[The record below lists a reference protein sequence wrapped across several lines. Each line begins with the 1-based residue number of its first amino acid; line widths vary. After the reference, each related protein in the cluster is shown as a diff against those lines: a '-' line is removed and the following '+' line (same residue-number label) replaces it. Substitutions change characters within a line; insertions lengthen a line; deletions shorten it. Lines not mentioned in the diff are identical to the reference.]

1 MEISPRFFV
10 VYPDGS
16 GEELLRH
23 VDVVGYLQ
31 EASVDPES
39 AVICTDV
46 ENDCD
51 AEAITVI
58 KPFKR
63 MWNFFISNKAIY
75 QCKKSAIIYRK
86 FLVNKIIN

>member
-1 MEISPRFFV
+1 MKISPRFFV

-23 VDVVGYLQ
+23 VDVIGYLQ

-63 MWNFFISNKAIY
+63 MWNFLSVIKLYISA
-75 QCKKSAIIYRK
+75 KSRQLFTGISW
-86 FLVNKIIN
+86 

>member
-1 MEISPRFFV
+1 M

-16 GEELLRH
+16 GEELLRY
-23 VDVVGYLQ
+23 DDIIDYLQ
-31 EASVDPES
+31 EANLDPES
-39 AVICTDV
+39 AVICTEV

-63 MWNFFISNKAIY
+63 MWNCFVGNKAIF
-75 QCKKSAIIYRK
+75 QCKKSTNIYRNL
-86 FLVNKIIN
+86 LVNKT

>member
-1 MEISPRFFV
+1 M

-16 GEELLRH
+16 GEELLRY
-23 VDVVGYLQ
+23 DDIIDYLQ
-31 EASVDPES
+31 EANLDPES
-39 AVICTDV
+39 AVICTEV

-63 MWNFFISNKAIY
+63 M
-75 QCKKSAIIYRK
+75 
-86 FLVNKIIN
+86 

>member
-1 MEISPRFFV
+1 MLGGIWIPNFNSYVAGQLSPRFFV

-16 GEELLRH
+16 GEELLRY
-23 VDVVGYLQ
+23 DDIIDYLQ
-31 EASVDPES
+31 EANLDPES
-39 AVICTDV
+39 AVICTEV

-63 MWNFFISNKAIY
+63 M
-75 QCKKSAIIYRK
+75 
-86 FLVNKIIN
+86 